1 MRIHALLE
9 YWRVDFR
16 TVVLEMEATRPISVR
31 SKDRTYRPVAWLSRQ
46 WLAKTTGALTV
57 LVVLVIA
64 AVIAGRVA
72 SEQAVA
78 GLVDQARAGLPLA
91 AATLAGEIEKQR
103 LIPLTLAHDPD
114 VITLLGTYDFNSEAN
129 LDRKLK
135 DIAEDAGS
143 TVIYV
148 IGADGRTLAT
158 SNFNEPD
165 SFAGAKFPYRHYFR
179 DAITNGV
186 GMQYAQGAVS
196 ARPGLFLSRRVE
208 GSATPLGVVVVKVG
222 LDGVEKTWRAS
233 GAVVCVT
240 NEEGVIIATT
250 VPGWRFSTIS
260 KLNEA
265 EIAVAS
271 ERLQVV
277 DTLLS
282 PAPIHR
288 QGDLTVAQIDGKP
301 AILAG
306 ISQAVGPSAPGWRL
320 MLSLYADPAITR
332 ARLEGQLTAVLAF
345 SLMIAFG
352 RITWRR
358 RQLQAARRAALTQM
372 NSELEARVEDRT
384 DQLKRTNL
392 ALAAEMAER
401 ENAETKVQHLHDELA
416 QANRLSIL
424 GQIAAG
430 VAHEMN
436 QPLAAIGVYADNAQR
451 YFEAG
456 RSTSAADSLGQI
468 VALTEQI
475 ASKTEALRSFA
486 RRAPSAATVMTI
498 DDAIDGALLL
508 LSGRV
513 REASVSVIRP
523 RRDSALCVMASRIRV
538 EQILVNLLQNALDAL
553 QGRPHPQ
560 IEVQHTA
567 SAESVHISVRDN
579 GPGLNPAIRTTLFM
593 PFATSKEKGLGLGL
607 VISSEIAHELG
618 GDLELTP
625 FGEGACFTLTLPR
638 AQQ

>member
-1 MRIHALLE
+1 
-9 YWRVDFR
+9 
-16 TVVLEMEATRPISVR
+16 MEATRPISVR
-31 SKDRTYRPVAWLSRQ
+31 SKDSTHRSATWLSRQ
-46 WLAKTTGALTV
+46 RLAKTTGALTV

-64 AVIAGRVA
+64 FVVAGRVA
-72 SEQAVA
+72 SDHAVA
-78 GLVDQARAGLPLA
+78 GLVGQARAGLPLA

-103 LIPLTLAHDPD
+103 LIPLTLARDPD
-114 VITLLGTYDFNSEAN
+114 VMTLLGTYDSNSEAN

-135 DIAEDAGS
+135 DVAEDAGS

-179 DAITNGV
+179 DAITNGAGV
-186 GMQYAQGAVS
+186 QFAQGAVS
-196 ARPGLFLSRRVE
+196 ARPGLFLSRRVG
-208 GSATPLGVVVVKVG
+208 GSAAPLGVVVVKVE
-222 LDGVEKTWRAS
+222 LDSVEKTWRAS

-250 VPGWRFSTIS
+250 VPNWRFSTIS
-260 KLNEA
+260 KLSEA

-271 ERLQVV
+271 ERLQIE

-282 PAPIHR
+282 RAPIHR

-301 AILAG
+301 TVLAG

-320 MLSLYADPAITR
+320 MLWLYADPIITR
-332 ARLEGQLTAVLAF
+332 ARLEGQLTAILVI
-345 SLMIAFG
+345 SLMIALG
-352 RITWRR
+352 RISWRR
-358 RQLQAARRAALTQM
+358 RYLQAARRAALTQM
-372 NSELEARVEDRT
+372 NSELEARVEERT
-384 DQLKRTNL
+384 DQLKRSNL
-392 ALAAEMAER
+392 ALAEEMAER
-401 ENAETKVQHLHDELA
+401 ENAETKVQRLHDELA

-451 YFEAG
+451 YFESG
-456 RSTSAADSLGQI
+456 KSSSAADSLGQI

-486 RRAPSAATVMTI
+486 RRAPSAATFMTV

-513 REASVSVIRP
+513 REASVAVIRP
-523 RRDSALCVMASRIRV
+523 LRDPGLGVIGSRIRV

-553 QGRPHPQ
+553 QGRPHPR
-560 IEVQHTA
+560 IEVRHTA
-567 SAESVHISVRDN
+567 SDKSVHISVRDN
-579 GPGLNPAIRTTLFM
+579 GPGLDPAISAILFM

-607 VISSEIAHELG
+607 AISSEIARELD
-618 GDLELTP
+618 GDLEFTP

>member
-1 MRIHALLE
+1 
-9 YWRVDFR
+9 
-16 TVVLEMEATRPISVR
+16 MEATRLISVR
-31 SKDRTYRPVAWLSRQ
+31 SKDGTQLPAALLSRSR
-46 WLAKTTGALTV
+46 LAKTTGALALLAL
-57 LVVLVIA
+57 LVMASVV
-64 AVIAGRVA
+64 AGRVA
-72 SEQAVA
+72 SDRAIA

-103 LIPLTLAHDPD
+103 LIPLTLARDPD
-114 VITLLGTYDFNSEAN
+114 VITLLGTYDSNSEAN

-135 DIAEDAGS
+135 DIADDAGS

-165 SFAGAKFPYRHYFR
+165 SFAGAEFPYRHYFR
-179 DAITNGV
+179 DAIANGV
-186 GMQYAQGAVS
+186 GVQYAQGAVS

-208 GSATPLGVVVVKVG
+208 GPAAPLGVVVVKVG
-222 LDGVEKTWRAS
+222 LGGVEKTWRAS

-240 NEEGVIIATT
+240 NEDGVIIATT
-250 VPGWRFSTIS
+250 VPDWRFSTIS
-260 KLNEA
+260 KLSKA
-265 EIAVAS
+265 EVAVAS
-271 ERLQVV
+271 ERLQVLG
-277 DTLLS
+277 TLLS
-282 PAPIHR
+282 PAPIRR
-288 QGDLTVAQIDGKP
+288 QGDLSVAQIDGKS
-301 AILAG
+301 AVLAG

-320 MLSLYADPAITR
+320 MLSLYADPMITR
-332 ARLEGQLTAVLAF
+332 ARFEGQVTAVLAF
-345 SLMIAFG
+345 SLMITLG
-352 RITWRR
+352 TVTWRR

-372 NSELEARVEDRT
+372 NSELEARVEERT

-401 ENAETKVQHLHDELA
+401 ENAETKVQRLHDELA

-436 QPLAAIGVYADNAQR
+436 QPLAAIGVYADNARR
-451 YFEAG
+451 YFEVG
-456 RSTSAADSLGQI
+456 KSTSAADNLNQI

-486 RRAPSAATVMTI
+486 RRAPSAATFMTI

-508 LSGRV
+508 LSGRL
-513 REASVSVIRP
+513 REASVSVVRP
-523 RRDSALCVMASRIRV
+523 RRAPALCVMASRIQV
-538 EQILVNLLQNALDAL
+538 EQVLVNLLQNALDAL
-553 QGRPHPQ
+553 QGRSHPR
-560 IEVQHTA
+560 IEVQYTA
-567 SAESVHISVRDN
+567 SADRVRISVRDN
-579 GPGLNPAIRTTLFM
+579 GPGLDPAIRATLFM

-607 VISSEIAHELG
+607 VISSEIARELG

-625 FGEGACFTLTLPR
+625 CGEGACFTLTLLR
-638 AQQ
+638 ARQ